1 MSLTSAEA
9 LLLDVVDLHD
19 RDRIVTFLT
28 RERGKVRGVARG
40 ARRKYSRFAGQLQP
54 LAKLQITWFEKEGRE
69 LVRISGAEVVALPTR
84 LQGDLE
90 GILLGSYL
98 AEHLLEMVQENEPAE
113 LYYRLLDATLAALAA
128 GVDRDLVTRWF
139 EVWALHLAGV
149 FPVPESCP
157 QCGRP
162 LGTEG
167 AVLPPSGE
175 ALVCRGCAGGARGEG
190 ASAGTAVEPRV
201 VALLVR
207 FARQRPAELAAAP
220 PPAADLRRIEEVA
233 TRVRRAFLER
243 ELKSYVVMQRTLA

>member
-149 FPVPESCP
+149 FPVPEGCP
-157 QCGRP
+157 QCGRA
-162 LGTEG
+162 LAGG
-167 AVLPPSGE
+167 ALLPASGE
-175 ALVCRGCAGGARGEG
+175 ALVCRDCAGGAAATE
-190 ASAGTAVEPRV
+190 VEPRV
-201 VALLVR
+201 VELLAR

-220 PPAADLRRIEEVA
+220 PPAVDLRRIEEVV
-233 TRVRRAFLER
+233 TRVRRTFLER
-243 ELKSYVVMQRTLA
+243 ELKSYLVMQRTLATT